1 MRITKATLKD
11 CVQMHRL
18 SSIPGLSNP
27 QGKAPPLSW
36 YESFVREK
44 QYSYVI
50 KDKKTVV
57 GFVFGERTC
66 GDIGLIW
73 MLGVDKRYRNRGFA
87 TSLMKHAEEQ
97 MKADGLH
104 VIISYGF
111 VKNPTVQHLLKKL
124 KYHPGNAYI
133 EYVRFLNI

>member
-1 MRITKATLKD
+1 MKITRSTLKD
-11 CVQMHRL
+11 CVQMHRI
-18 SSIPGLSNP
+18 SSAPGLSNP
-27 QGKAPPLSW
+27 AGQAPPLFW

-50 KDKKTVV
+50 KEGRNVA

-73 MLGVDKRYRNRGFA
+73 MLGVDRKYRKRGFA

-104 VIISYGF
+104 VIIAYGF
-111 VKNPTVQHLLKKL
+111 AKNPVVQRLLEKL
-124 KYHPGNAYI
+124 GYHPGNSYV
-133 EYVRFLNI
+133 EHVRFLE